1 MGQSLFV
8 FNLPEIGEGV
18 VEGEIVRWLV
28 NVGEPVATDQPM
40 CEIMTDKATVEISS
54 PRSGRVAQLHGVPG
68 DVVKVHAPLVEIELG
83 AGAAKPVEAAPA
95 ARPAAS
101 TAAASKP
108 VEAAKAAPAAT
119 PAAAAKPVSAP
130 ATPAAAPAMA
140 SKAATPVALAAPVA
154 TTPAAPSHA
163 AGLPPAVAAR
173 LPPPPG
179 QKAAASPAV
188 RAYAR
193 ENDVD
198 IHAVGGTGKGG
209 RVTREDID
217 QFAAPPVALPAVQSA
232 RAPTVVSGEDEHI
245 KIIGLRRKIAEKMVQ
260 AYRTAPHFTYVD
272 EVDCTRLVDLRTRLN
287 AAGAGRGIKLSYL
300 PLIMKACAQAFR
312 EFPTVNAVM
321 DEDSFTLIVKKD
333 INIGLAT
340 DTPAGL
346 YVPVIKRV
354 DQKSLAE
361 IGAEIAD
368 LTARTR
374 EGKARV
380 DELTGGTFTITSV
393 GNIGGRFATPILNH
407 PEVAILGVNQIHDR
421 PVAIDGKVEIRP
433 MMYLS
438 PSFDHRIID
447 GAVAARF
454 VSALKAILESPESLL
469 LDLR

>member
-1 MGQSLFV
+1 MFV
-8 FNLPEIGEGV
+8 FPLPEIGEGV

-28 NVGEPVATDQPM
+28 NVGDTVATDQPL

-54 PRSGRVAQLHGVPG
+54 PKSGRVAKTHGSPG
-68 DVVKVHAPLVEIELG
+68 DVVKVHSPLVEIDVG
-83 AGAAKPVEAAPA
+83 GAAATAHAAPAHAPAPVAAPA
-95 ARPAAS
+95 APKP
-101 TAAASKP
+101 TAP
-108 VEAAKAAPAAT
+108 VSAAPV
-119 PAAAAKPVSAP
+119 PAAAKP
-130 ATPAAAPAMA
+130 AAPA
-140 SKAATPVALAAPVA
+140 P
-154 TTPAAPSHA
+154 
-163 AGLPPAVAAR
+163 GLPAAVAAR

-179 QKAAASPAV
+179 QKAIASPAV

-193 ENDVD
+193 EQDVD
-198 IHAVGGTGKGG
+198 IHGVGGSGKGG

-217 QFAAPPVALPAVQSA
+217 QHNDQHNAAPLPLAPAGVQPMRASA
-232 RAPTVVSGEDEHI
+232 GADEHI
-245 KIIGLRRKIAEKMVQ
+245 KIIGLRRKIAEKMVA

-272 EVDCTRLVDLRTRLN
+272 EVDCSRLVDLRTRLN
-287 AAGAGRGIKLSYL
+287 QAGAERGIKLSYL
-300 PLIMKACAQAFR
+300 PFIMKACAQAFR
-312 EFPTVNAVM
+312 AFPTVNAVM
-321 DEDSFTLIVKKD
+321 DEENFTLIVRKD
-333 INIGLAT
+333 IHIGLAT

-346 YVPVIKRV
+346 YVPVIKHV

-368 LTARTR
+368 LTARVR
-374 EGKARV
+374 ENKARV

-421 PVAIDGKVEIRP
+421 PVAVAGKVEIRP

-438 PSFDHRIID
+438 PSFDHRVID

-454 VSALKAILESPESLL
+454 VGALKAILENPESLL